1 MKRTLYLLLVVA
13 LTQTLN
19 ATVGNGVELIGNSTF
34 QENKVFKLSDKQL
47 TEYSADTWYVT
58 NNPEDNGMQ
67 VTVVQGEYLICS
79 LTKTPKATF
88 TNFVTQMIPANSK
101 MQSGIY
107 RLSLKLQLTG
117 AKKKV
122 PIYLK
127 ISKKDS
133 LAIECS
139 SRVKNGVNIDKV
151 AGKFGSI
158 RITPENNADGDFDTW
173 TTCEADLWLDMKG
186 SEDFVRMFF
195 AFPEYPAD
203 APVSATVGFEYSIKD
218 ISFKRTADLPVLPPM
233 NALYVRPKGDTISW
247 SVQEKANPE
256 QVISIND
263 VIEINQYS
271 NDFIEIKNY
280 YFAQGTY
287 IANGAVIGN
296 NLKVYGGFKGDEINI
311 DVNSRIKTDIDKNGI
326 VEPWEMEYQTI
337 FTGDPNATV
346 PYTSSTS
353 RMVTLR
359 EDAVLD
365 GVVIRRFFY
374 SAGFGGAI
382 SVGNPHGYSTV
393 VIPATTIPSKGTL
406 KNSIVEDVKNSGAG
420 VVMLTFGSLIEG
432 CLLQND
438 TITASNSGGTVFF
451 NFSGGTARNCVIRNN
466 TASGTGGAGAGIFGY
481 TSPMV
486 DSIQFIVQN
495 CVIYNN
501 KSSYGNAIRSF
512 NITVSGKTPTPDN
525 TLGFQISNCIISNG
539 QSTQTGYN
547 VAVESTGAKM
557 LVYNSII
564 NTGKGNYT
572 SFRNPGNPAG
582 KGIFTNCIVGKNNNI
597 DLTGS
602 VSLIVESDSTKFM
615 FERQFIAS
623 KTTLNKSDANYN
635 LLLTSNY
642 RIANEQSV
650 AVTNKGVESAASL
663 ASKNPT
669 ANIILNTDLLGNIR
683 QTGSYTI
690 GAYQYIPST
699 DVFENIIKKP
709 VVYPTIATDVI
720 FVRDIETVS
729 DVLIYNTLGV
739 LVKSVVCGNN
749 DAVVI
754 SDMPKGTYI
763 IVLGMKNQT
772 YLTTRIIKN

>member
-13 LTQTLN
+13 LTHTLN

-58 NNPEDNGMQ
+58 NNPEDDGMQ
-67 VTVVQGEYLICS
+67 VTVVPGEYLICS

-133 LAIECS
+133 LAVECS
-139 SRVKNGVNIDKV
+139 SRIKNGVNIDKV
-151 AGKFGSI
+151 SGKFGSI
-158 RITPENNADGDFDTW
+158 RITPVNNADGDFDTW
-173 TTCEADLWLDMKG
+173 TTCEADLWLDLKG

-195 AFPEYPAD
+195 AFSDYPAD
-203 APVSATVGFEYSIKD
+203 APVSATAGFEYSIKD

-233 NALYVRPKGDTISW
+233 NALYVRPKGDIISW
-247 SVQEKANPE
+247 SAQEIANPE

-263 VIEINQYS
+263 VGEINQYS
-271 NDFIEIKNY
+271 NDFNEIKNY

-287 IANGAVIGN
+287 TSNGAVIGN

-311 DVNSRIKTDIDKNGI
+311 DVNSRVKKDIDNNGMI
-326 VEPWEMEYQTI
+326 EPWEMEYQTI

-353 RMVTLR
+353 RIVTLR

-365 GVVIRRFFY
+365 GVTIKRFFY

-382 SVGNPHGYSTV
+382 SVGNPHGYSSV
-393 VIPATTIPSKGTL
+393 VIPVTTIPSKGTL

-420 VVMLTFGSLIEG
+420 IVMLTFGSLVDG
-432 CLLQND
+432 CLIQND
-438 TITASNSGGTVFF
+438 TITASNSGGAVFF
-451 NFSGGTARNCVIRNN
+451 NFSGGIARNCVIRNN

-486 DSIQFIVQN
+486 DSTQFIVQN

-501 KSSYGNAIRSF
+501 KASYGNAIRSS
-512 NITVSGKTPTPDN
+512 NITVSGKTPNADN
-525 TLGFQISNCIISNG
+525 TLGFQISNSTISNG
-539 QSTQTGYN
+539 LSTQAGYN

-572 SFRNPGNPAG
+572 SFRNPSNG

-602 VSLIVESDSTKFM
+602 VGLIVESDSTKFM

-635 LLLTSNY
+635 LFLTSNY
-642 RIANEQSV
+642 RIANDQSV
-650 AVTNKGVESAASL
+650 AITNKGVENATSL

-683 QTGSYTI
+683 QAGSYTI
-690 GAYQYIPST
+690 GAYQYIPAT
-699 DVFENIIKKP
+699 AIFENNIILP
-709 VVYPTIATDVI
+709 VVYPTIAADVI
-720 FVRDIETVS
+720 YVRDIEAFS
-729 DVLIYNTLGV
+729 DVRVYNTLGV
-739 LVKSVVCGNN
+739 LVKNVVCGNN
-749 DAVVI
+749 DAIDI

-763 IVLGMKNQT
+763 VVLGMKNQNS
-772 YLTTRIIKN
+772 LTSKIIKK